1 MPSKYI
7 AFLPVQ
13 NFLRSRWSPEDD
25 WLWKTAGVRK
35 IGKIMIEDKI
45 LTVEYYLSALK
56 GRFRTLLP
64 LNVQFN
70 GSKNINNMV
79 RCNCCYLI

>member
-13 NFLRSRWSPEDD
+13 NFLRSRWNLEDD

-35 IGKIMIEDKI
+35 TCKT
-45 LTVEYYLSALK
+45 LEYL
-56 GRFRTLLP
+56 GW
-64 LNVQFN
+64 
-70 GSKNINNMV
+70 
-79 RCNCCYLI
+79 LIFTAKL